1 MNPLLLAAL
10 RWAARAAG
18 AGLIRKWFSKGREH
32 RTMNGTKAWWQSRGV
47 LGPMVAT
54 LAFGLKMAFGVDI
67 GESEQAALIDGLLN
81 LTVFGGALVGV
92 WGRITA
98 SKRIG

>member
-1 MNPLLLAAL
+1 MTPLVVVFL
-10 RWAARAAG
+10 RAAG
-18 AGLIRKWFSKGREH
+18 VELVKRVFRRTGNAKEA

-54 LAFGLKMAFGVDI
+54 LAFGLKLAFGVDV
-67 GESEQAALIDGLLN
+67 GEAEQAALIDGILN